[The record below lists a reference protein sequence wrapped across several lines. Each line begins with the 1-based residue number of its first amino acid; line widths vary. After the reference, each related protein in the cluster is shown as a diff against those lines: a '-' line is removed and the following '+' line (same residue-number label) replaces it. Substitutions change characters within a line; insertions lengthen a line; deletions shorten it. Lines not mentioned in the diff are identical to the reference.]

1 MGFEVLFP
9 GDKWGTDAGAR
20 VEARCGRAADDR
32 IGKLSSEETG
42 FEGFFS
48 LKSLP
53 VESAALICVRPGPVL
68 WENCAAMM

>member
-1 MGFEVLFP
+1 MGFELLFA
-9 GDKWGTDAGAR
+9 GDKWGTDAGAS
-20 VEARCGRAADDR
+20 VEARCRAVDDR

-48 LKSLP
+48 FESLP